1 MSERIVI
8 ALIGI
13 VPSALVA
20 IVSIISNNMVMKL
33 KIEQLEKQVSQVLNT
48 YDKTD
53 FYRTLSREQTTLQI
67 QVGTLIHRVDKLEQE
82 VRGEIPKE
90 NTDD

>member
-90 NTDD
+90 NIDD

>member
-1 MSERIVI
+1 MSERIII

-33 KIEQLEKQVSQVLNT
+33 KIEQLEKQVSQVLSA

-67 QVGTLIHRVDKLEQE
+67 QVGTLIHRIDKLEQE

>member
-1 MSERIVI
+1 MSERIII

-33 KIEQLEKQVSQVLNT
+33 KIEQLEKQVSQVLST

-90 NTDD
+90 NIDD

>member
-33 KIEQLEKQVSQVLNT
+33 KIEQLEKQVSQVLSA
-48 YDKTD
+48 YDRTD
-53 FYRTLSREQTTLQI
+53 FYRMLSHEQTTLQM
-67 QVGTLIHRVDKLEQE
+67 QVDSLIHRINKLEQKT
-82 VRGEIPKE
+82 GIGTPKE

>member
-20 IVSIISNNMVMKL
+20 IVSIISNNMVMKF
-33 KIEQLEKQVSQVLNT
+33 KIEQLEKQVSHVLST
-48 YDKTD
+48 YDRTD
-53 FYRTLSREQTTLQI
+53 FYRELSCEQTTLQI
-67 QVGTLIHRVDKLEQE
+67 QVGTLRHRVDKLEQE
-82 VRGEIPKE
+82 VRGENPKE